1 MKKTLFLFIVV
12 LILIAAAMVSTG
24 SCYILNPYEPY
35 NAVAAE
41 PPTPYNL
48 NRIPPVSRVLYDP
61 CPWWA
66 PYADHL
72 PDVPPV
78 WQPFPGPYGL
88 PVPVP

>member
-12 LILIAAAMVSTG
+12 TIFIAAAMVSTG
-24 SCYILNPYEPY
+24 SCFIMNPYLPH

-41 PPTPYNL
+41 PIPPYNL
-48 NRIPPVSRVLYDP
+48 DQIPPVSRVWYEP

-66 PYADHL
+66 PYADRL
-72 PDVPPV
+72 PDAPPV
-78 WQPFPGPYGL
+78 SQPFPGPLGL